1 MLAMVKDGLCTQ
13 PVESLF
19 LAVVW
24 VACSVGGFR
33 CCFLFVLVF
42 FSFFKNRLNKC
53 PCAIAVDISDYV
65 VG

>member
-1 MLAMVKDGLCTQ
+1 MVCVRNLWSLCFWQWCGLFALLGVSGVVFC
-13 PVESLF
+13 LF
-19 LAVVW
+19 W
-24 VACSVGGFR
+24 F
-33 CCFLFVLVF
+33 F